1 MKELVMNDY
10 LRNLDALFK
19 QYGVTEAFSEYPF
32 SSNKEDGVTLYA
44 DIPYKACDD
53 FFRVM
58 DRYIED
64 EEHAWPEL
72 RSGCLPLSATSK
84 PLRTVYKDG
93 KFYE

>member
-19 QYGVTEAFSEYPF
+19 QYGVTEAFSEYHF
-32 SSNKEDGVTLYA
+32 SAEKEDGVTLYA
-44 DIPYKACDD
+44 DIPYKACDA

-72 RSGCLPLSATSK
+72 RSGCLPLSAASK